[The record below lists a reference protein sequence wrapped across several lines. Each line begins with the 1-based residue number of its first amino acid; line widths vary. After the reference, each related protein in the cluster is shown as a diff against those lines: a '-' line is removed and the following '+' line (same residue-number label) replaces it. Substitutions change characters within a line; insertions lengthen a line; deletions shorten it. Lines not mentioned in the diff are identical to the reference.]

1 MTLNFWRMCAA
12 NLLLFASVYMLFPVL
27 SFVMPERLGISFPQA
42 GSMFL
47 VFAAAMFAVG
57 PFHAYLCDEYKRK
70 NVLLY
75 STLAM
80 LAATAGYAFADS
92 YIKLLLLALV
102 QGGCFGLATTAGIT
116 VAIDITTSAR
126 RSAGN
131 MVYAWSARLGML
143 IGAGIG
149 ILLYDLYGFRTVVYL
164 AIAVGSQHVFHIKGI
179 CRFPCAYRDEAMQFR
194 PLPATAC
201 MGACTEY
208 AADCFCA
215 GCIAAFTICRRL
227 HRILDIGCIGASYDT
242 VYKDVCETVA
252 SLPKRNGQYDLLSGY
267 GNWTSG
273 GSGNSLPVVGC
284 VLALSCSR
292 CSRHACIVLLRP
304 ADVSLL

>member
-1 MTLNFWRMCAA
+1 MLICATNTSGRTYCFIPPLPCWRRQ
-12 NLLLFASVYMLFPVL
+12 P
-27 SFVMPERLGISFPQA
+27 
-42 GSMFL
+42 
-47 VFAAAMFAVG
+47 
-57 PFHAYLCDEYKRK
+57 
-70 NVLLY
+70 
-75 STLAM
+75 
-80 LAATAGYAFADS
+80 GYALCRQL
-92 YIKLLLLALV
+92 Y
-102 QGGCFGLATTAGIT
+102 QT
-116 VAIDITTSAR
+116 VAAC
-126 RSAGN
+126 
-131 MVYAWSARLGML
+131 V
-143 IGAGIG
+143 GAGGLLRTGNDSGHYGSHRHHHIG
-149 ILLYDLYGFRTVVYL
+149 EAQRGQYGICMVCTLGHADRSGNRYL
-164 AIAVGSQHVFHIKGI
+164 AVRPLRLPYCRLSGYCSGSSQHVFHIKGI

-292 CSRHACIVLLRP
+292 CSRPACIVLLRP